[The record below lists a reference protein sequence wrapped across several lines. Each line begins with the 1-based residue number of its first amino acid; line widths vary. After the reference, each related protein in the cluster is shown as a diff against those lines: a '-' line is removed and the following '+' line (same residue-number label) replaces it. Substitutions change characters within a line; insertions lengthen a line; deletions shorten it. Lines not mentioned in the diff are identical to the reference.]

1 MSCTLSC
8 AAGLVEG
15 TVGCSSS
22 GCPGPALDSGTPPE
36 LKPLLLYV
44 SGAAPAGLELLHSS
58 VVALAGGGSGYS
70 AQYRPV
76 QYRPVQYRPVQYRP
90 VLLSRSVTWSPG
102 DTVVLPGVTGVMMNE
117 AGGLPGG
124 RLTAVPGGRPA
135 LALPDSS
142 ESSEVVAL
150 APPG

>member
-1 MSCTLSC
+1 MQQQRLPWPRTR
-8 AAGLVEG
+8 V
-15 TVGCSSS
+15 
-22 GCPGPALDSGTPPE
+22 DSGTPPE

-58 VVALAGGGSGYS
+58 AVALTGGGSGYS

-76 QYRPVQYRPVQYRP
+76 LYRPVLYRPVLYRPVLYRP
-90 VLLSRSVTWSPG
+90 VLLSRSVTVSPG

-117 AGGLPGG
+117 AGGPGG
-124 RLTAVPGGRPA
+124 RLTAVPVGRPA

-142 ESSEVVAL
+142 ESSEVVEL